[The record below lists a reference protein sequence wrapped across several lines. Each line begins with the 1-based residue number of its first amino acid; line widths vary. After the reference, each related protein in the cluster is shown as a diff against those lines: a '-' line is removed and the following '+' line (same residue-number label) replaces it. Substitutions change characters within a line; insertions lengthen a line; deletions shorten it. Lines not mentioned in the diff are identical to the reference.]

1 MKKAF
6 VYGMSVEGDN
16 FTDRVN
22 ETKRLKMDFENG
34 INVILDHSHN
44 VDPNLESEGFKLVV
58 CRLRTII
65 RQAFFLGSIG
75 EFPAPQRKNISSAE
89 EKVFL
94 FGAGKIPAY

>member
-1 MKKAF
+1 
-6 VYGMSVEGDN
+6 MSVEGDN

-34 INVILDHSHN
+34 INVILDYSHN
-44 VDPNLESEGFKLVV
+44 VDPNLESEGFKLAV
-58 CRLRTII
+58 CRLRTGI

-94 FGAGKIPAY
+94 CGAKIIPAY